1 MMRALVW
8 VATGALVLAAVV
20 VSGAV
25 PIGASSGHWAATSW
39 VLDFVKRRSVATR
52 ALGVDAAPALDAP
65 ALVLAGAAHYERGC
79 SPCHGRPG
87 LRPPVAPARMTPP
100 PPDLQRQAGR
110 WSAAGLFYVVKH
122 GIKFTGMPAWPAR
135 DRDDEV
141 WAVVAFV
148 RRLPSMTADGY
159 DRLVF
164 ADGGRAAAADVVA
177 SSGPSSG
184 AASATARL
192 AATACARCHG
202 VEGRGRAEPGFPRLA
217 GQQRAYLRESLRA
230 YADGARHSGIMS
242 PVAAS
247 LSEQQTDDLAAY
259 FAGLPPVP
267 SLHSSPGSSAAELRQ
282 GADIA
287 ARGVPDEGVPA
298 CLQCHAPRGDD
309 RHPGYPI
316 LAGQPRHYLERQLQ
330 LLSEGRRGGTSYAH
344 IMRQVASGLSAT
356 QRSAVSAHF
365 AAPVR

>member
-1 MMRALVW
+1 MAAIMYGLVDTRPCRHRRGRDRHPLLVDDRCW
-8 VATGALVLAAVV
+8 AVHLVRRRRHRDVLRQRSPAARPATR
-20 VSGAV
+20 GAV
-25 PIGASSGHWAATSW
+25 PDRGRWRRASRAAA
-39 VLDFVKRRSVATR
+39 RRA
-52 ALGVDAAPALDAP
+52 
-65 ALVLAGAAHYERGC
+65 
-79 SPCHGRPG
+79 PG
-87 LRPPVAPARMTPP
+87 LRT
-100 PPDLQRQAGR
+100 
-110 WSAAGLFYVVKH
+110 
-122 GIKFTGMPAWPAR
+122 
-135 DRDDEV
+135 
-141 WAVVAFV
+141 
-148 RRLPSMTADGY
+148 
-159 DRLVF
+159 
-164 ADGGRAAAADVVA
+164 RAA
-177 SSGPSSG
+177 
-184 AASATARL
+184 
-192 AATACARCHG
+192 
-202 VEGRGRAEPGFPRLA
+202 RAA

-247 LSEQQTDDLAAY
+247 LSEQQTDDLAVY

-267 SLHSSPGSSAAELRQ
+267 SLDSSPGSSAVDLRH